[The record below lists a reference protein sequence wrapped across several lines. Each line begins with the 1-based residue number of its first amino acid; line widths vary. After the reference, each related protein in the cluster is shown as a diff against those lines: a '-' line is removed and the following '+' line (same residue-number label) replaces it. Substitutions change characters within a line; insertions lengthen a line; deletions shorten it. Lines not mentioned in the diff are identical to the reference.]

1 MSVTS
6 SDKRFKSIAQDFLDY
21 MSVERGASPLTIEAY
36 RRDICRYLD
45 FLVESGISEI
55 DQVQRGNVTDY
66 LGALNEFGYAPASV
80 ERAVSAVKSFHRF
93 AVRENLAEHDPTA
106 TVRLPQVPDT
116 LPDVL
121 SLTQVTSL
129 LEQVF
134 PSNAIGQRDKA
145 ILETLYGCGLRV
157 SELVGLDLSAL
168 MLSDGYL
175 RVTGKGAR
183 ERIVPLAGKAEEA
196 LRAYLGQ
203 ARGQLHP
210 KRVSAVADGSAVFLN
225 SRGRRL
231 SRQAVHKL
239 VARYGALVGVD
250 NLHPHTLRHS
260 YATHMLEGG
269 ADLRAIQELLGHS
282 DIITTQ
288 IYTHVS
294 RSHLRE
300 EYLSTHPRACLR

>member
-1 MSVTS
+1 M
-6 SDKRFKSIAQDFLDY
+6 
-21 MSVERGASPLTIEAY
+21 
-36 RRDICRYLD
+36 
-45 FLVESGISEI
+45 
-55 DQVQRGNVTDY
+55 
-66 LGALNEFGYAPASV
+66 
-80 ERAVSAVKSFHRF
+80 
-93 AVRENLAEHDPTA
+93 
-106 TVRLPQVPDT
+106 
-116 LPDVL
+116 
-121 SLTQVTSL
+121 
-129 LEQVF
+129 F

>member
-1 MSVTS
+1 MNTAPEG
-6 SDKRFKSIAQDFLDY
+6 RFMVIAQDFLDY
-21 MSVERGASPLTIEAY
+21 LAVEKGASPLTIEAY
-36 RRDICRYLD
+36 RRDVCRYLD
-45 FLVESGISEI
+45 FVTGSG
-55 DQVQRGNVTDY
+55 VTDIDLVTRESVVGY
-66 LGALNEFGYAPASV
+66 LSALNELEYAPASI

-93 AVRENLAEHDPTA
+93 TVREGLAQKDPTA
-106 TVRLPQVPDT
+106 TIRLPQVPDV

-134 PSNAIGQRDKA
+134 PQTAIGQRDKA
-145 ILETLYGCGLRV
+145 ILETLYGCGLRA

-168 MLSDGYL
+168 MFAEGYL
-175 RVTGKGAR
+175 RVTGKGDR
-183 ERIVPLAGKAEEA
+183 ERVVPLSGKAEEA
-196 LRAYLGQ
+196 LHMYLDQ
-203 ARGQLHP
+203 ARGLLHP

-231 SRQAVHKL
+231 SRQAVHRL
-239 VARYGALVGVD
+239 VAHYGALTGIE

-294 RSHLRE
+294 RAHLRE
-300 EYLSTHPRACLR
+300 EYLSTHPRARLR

>member
-6 SDKRFKSIAQDFLDY
+6 SDKRFKAIAQDFLDY

-66 LGALNEFGYAPASV
+66 LGALNELGYAPASV